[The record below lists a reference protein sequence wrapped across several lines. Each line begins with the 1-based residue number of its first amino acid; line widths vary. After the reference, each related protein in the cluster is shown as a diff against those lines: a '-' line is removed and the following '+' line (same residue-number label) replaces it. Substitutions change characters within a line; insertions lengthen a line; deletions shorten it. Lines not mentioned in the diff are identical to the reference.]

1 MDDDAYE
8 VASQILASKHRT
20 NLTIKLLDGAK
31 TPTEL
36 ADEFDEHQPTVSR
49 ALSELR
55 DMGIVDST
63 SQQRGRLYW
72 IRDEKQDIAEYIR
85 DRSDSELDS

>member
-1 MDDDAYE
+1 MDGDDYE
-8 VASQILASKHRT
+8 VASKILASKHRT
-20 NLTIKLLDGAK
+20 NLTIELLDGAK

-36 ADEFDEHQPTVSR
+36 ADRFEEHQPTVSR

-72 IRDEKQDIAEYIR
+72 IRDEKRDIAEYIR
-85 DRSDSELDS
+85 DRGE

>member
-1 MDDDAYE
+1 MDENDYE
-8 VASQILASKHRT
+8 VASKILASKHRT
-20 NLTIKLLDGAK
+20 NLTIELLDEAR

-36 ADEFDEHQPTVSR
+36 ADQFDEHQPTISR

-55 DMGIVDST
+55 DLGIVDST

-72 IRDEKQDIAEYIR
+72 IRDEKRDIAEYIR
-85 DRSDSELDS
+85 NRSEWQWIR

>member
-1 MDDDAYE
+1 MEEDDYE
-8 VASQILASKHRT
+8 IASKILASKHRT
-20 NLTIKLLDGAK
+20 NLIISLLDGAK

-36 ADEFDEHQPTVSR
+36 SDRFDEHQPTISR
-49 ALSELR
+49 ALGELR

-72 IRDEKQDIAEYIR
+72 ICDEKKDIAEYIR
-85 DRSDSELDS
+85 DRNG